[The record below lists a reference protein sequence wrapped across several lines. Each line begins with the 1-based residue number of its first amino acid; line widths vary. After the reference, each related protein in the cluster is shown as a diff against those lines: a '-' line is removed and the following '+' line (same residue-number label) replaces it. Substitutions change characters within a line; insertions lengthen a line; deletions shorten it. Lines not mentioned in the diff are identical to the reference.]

1 MRSFQFEMVRVK
13 GGIRPTG
20 TLFRYPCTQRRTAL
34 ILCAC
39 QRCPSPNKPCYTPL
53 MFPIRRMWAL
63 GPALLLISASGVLAQ
78 THHAHTAAPQRAP
91 VKGTLAERIQ
101 AILAD
106 PALSHTEFGI
116 SVSTLDGQPLY
127 GLNEGKLFTPASN
140 AKLATT
146 AAAYALLP
154 VESLTWTTN
163 VVAGGDVDAAGVLHG
178 NLLILGAGDPTL
190 SGRRY
195 PYQPPSPPA
204 APSSPANPP
213 ATSPS
218 GKPDVQPTSQE
229 VKTEPR
235 AMEVL
240 ELLAQQVVQAG
251 VRSVEGSV
259 VGDDSFYL
267 SEPYGTAWAWDD
279 LQWGYGAPISALSF
293 ADNSVELTLS
303 ADPAKPGATVPQ
315 WTPNVEYYTLEN
327 SMMMAQPGETAHP
340 GLERRPGSLMVRAW
354 GTAPAQ
360 GLHAPLAVEDPAEFT
375 ATAFE
380 DALLRR
386 GVKVNGNATSAHRY
400 AEGSGDFNA
409 ERAEPLRL
417 FPLAVVTLEAPLDGR
432 RVLATHISVPVAQDI
447 TVTNKV
453 SQNLHAELI
462 LRMLGKAFAKDGSL
476 AQGTRVV
483 RQFLVDAGVSDADFF
498 FYDGSG
504 MSMDDRIAPRAY
516 TRLLSYASR
525 QAWGAAWRS
534 TFPVAGVDG
543 SLYGR
548 FRNSPLKGKLWA
560 KTGTLNETNALSGY
574 LQTASGKTLAFSI
587 LVNGH
592 RPGSQVEVPA
602 MEKICE
608 AIAASQ

>member
-1 MRSFQFEMVRVK
+1 M
-13 GGIRPTG
+13 
-20 TLFRYPCTQRRTAL
+20 
-34 ILCAC
+34 
-39 QRCPSPNKPCYTPL
+39 PCYTPCML
-53 MFPIRRMWAL
+53 PIRRMLAL
-63 GPALLLISASGVLAQ
+63 CPAILLFSATCVFSQ
-78 THHAHTAAPQRAP
+78 AHPVNNAARQPVHAAPA
-91 VKGTLAERIQ
+91 KGAIAERIQ
-101 AILAD
+101 AILSD

-116 SVSTLDGQPLY
+116 SVATLDGQILY

-154 VESLTWTTN
+154 VESLTWTTS
-163 VVAGGDVDAAGVLHG
+163 VVANGEIDASGVLRG
-178 NLLILGAGDPTL
+178 DIVILGSGDPTM
-190 SGRRY
+190 SARRY
-195 PYQPPSPPA
+195 PYEPPAQPPA
-204 APSSPANPP
+204 APTPASPMNSPAK
-213 ATSPS
+213 SPT
-218 GKPDVQPTSQE
+218 GKPEAAPTPQE
-229 VKTEPR
+229 VKAEPR

-240 ELLAQQVVQAG
+240 DLLAEQVEQAG
-251 VRSVEGSV
+251 VRTVEGNV
-259 VGDDSFYL
+259 VGDDSYYL

-293 ADNSVELTLS
+293 ADNSIELMVA
-303 ADPAKPGATVPQ
+303 ADPAKPNATLEQ

-327 SMMMAQPGETAHP
+327 SMTMAQPGEVPHP
-340 GLERRPGSLMVRAW
+340 GLERRPGSMMVRAW
-354 GTAPAQ
+354 GTAPVQ

-375 ATAFE
+375 AAAFK
-380 DALLRR
+380 DALLHR
-386 GVKVNGNATSAHRY
+386 GVTVKGDATSAHRVPDGTG
-400 AEGSGDFNA
+400 EFNA
-409 ERAEPLRL
+409 ERAEPLKLAPR
-417 FPLAVVTLEAPLDGR
+417 AVVTMEAPVQDH
-432 RVLATHISVPVAQDI
+432 RVLARHVSVPVAQDI

-483 RQFLVDAGVSDADFF
+483 RQFLVDAGVSDSDFF

-504 MSMDDRIAPRAY
+504 MSMDDRVAPRAY
-516 TRLLSYASR
+516 TQLLAYASR
-525 QAWGAAWRS
+525 QAWGKPWRD

-543 SLYGR
+543 SLAGR

-574 LQTASGKTLAFSI
+574 LTTVSGKTLAFSI

-592 RPGSQVEVPA
+592 RPGSQAEIPA

-608 AIAASQ
+608 AIAASE